1 MKKYIFTAIVLISV
15 VLAGCDTNG
24 GTVELTVNET
34 STEITEVTKETI
46 RMNNCGGAGEV
57 KQVAE
62 RSKSVNIE
70 YAGSLGVDK
79 VVVNGEVS
87 AKYGE
92 INATAKKMELV
103 APAGTNME
111 FLIEWTEKTWIGIV
125 TAQGKN
131 GQADYKVS
139 VPISVELISS
149 QNLGCVSTSNSVPTN
164 PPTSSP
170 STSTQNTLVSTDT
183 PLPLLETTETP
194 NWAII
199 FEYRFPAGFWSA
211 GTHEY
216 TLDSVCPNL
225 EGLSGSWTNT
235 FNVSTNVALFPGDVY
250 LRLVGLREEA
260 LPSTP
265 IESINPSQTTTAAF
279 TVIDSTHSEAELAFT
294 DCKVSIRWDGGISK
308 NLTPGLPFER

>member
-1 MKKYIFTAIVLISV
+1 MSKNKKTSSKDIGTLLTAIIGVIGAIVVAYFSYRGSIDSKKLEISAAQTAESIRTNQTIV
-15 VLAGCDTNG
+15 VSSESLK
-24 GTVELTVNET
+24 
-34 STEITEVTKETI
+34 ITP
-46 RMNNCGGAGEV
+46 
-57 KQVAE
+57 
-62 RSKSVNIE
+62 
-70 YAGSLGVDK
+70 SL
-79 VVVNGEVS
+79 
-87 AKYGE
+87 
-92 INATAKKMELV
+92 
-103 APAGTNME
+103 
-111 FLIEWTEKTWIGIV
+111 
-125 TAQGKN
+125 
-131 GQADYKVS
+131 
-139 VPISVELISS
+139 
-149 QNLGCVSTSNSVPTN
+149 
-164 PPTSSP
+164 
-170 STSTQNTLVSTDT
+170 TQNTLVLTDT
-183 PLPLLETTETP
+183 SFPLLETTETP

-279 TVIDSTHSEAELAFT
+279 TVIDATHSEAELAFT
-294 DCKVSIRWDGGISK
+294 DCEVSIRWDGGISK